1 MEFGTSDRKEP
12 ATKVLNKLVA
22 KCVGLSRKISSNIRR
37 HVGKRLKRQPM
48 PARPVIRTRILSDE
62 STGEWDALSVPE
74 TQRKMMAKRT
84 LAYMDPETGT
94 WVSRG
99 SGSGSSAHAGSRSSR
114 MAHDETAGTITSLE
128 NNESYQIPL
137 KENTFDALFP
147 ERPSHDGVAAIVAPR
162 VSISTTHKSALF
174 LTRTASRRTAVTF
187 NSGRS
192 SLSSRRPR
200 RSTTRSRTSSRSISR
215 SRSRA
220 SRRTLLR
227 EHLVDRLA
235 ELARIIHESASLDVE
250 QVAAQLNQLQCALG
264 VLQTNKAHSTAT
276 SLLLEEP
283 VHNEAIEAPD
293 IPEVGFGDSD
303 WEDVDRSSR
312 AEYASVLPRSRQQL
326 TGLRS
331 IRLAN
336 NITITNQL
344 VSPPPPPDSPAPAPL
359 PQHPHPATASPS
371 PSPSPPPHSPH
382 APPSEMDD
390 PGLRKYQSSS
400 SISSTSTVTVKTLR
414 RQTKTRDISP
424 VHYNATRKIKNCAV
438 RKRPDSLMR
447 SRGQHSSS
455 VSVRKRRTSDRG
467 SGAERSQAEQLDL
480 ILALL
485 QRIRME
491 S

>member
-1 MEFGTSDRKEP
+1 MEFGTPDRKEP
-12 ATKVLNKLVA
+12 AKKVLNKIVA

-37 HVGKRLKRQPM
+37 HVGKRLKRQPL
-48 PARPVIRTRILSDE
+48 PVTAVMRTRVLSE
-62 STGEWDALSVPE
+62 ENMGEWDALSVPE

-99 SGSGSSAHAGSRSSR
+99 SGSGSSANAGSRSSR
-114 MAHDETAGTITSLE
+114 MAHETGSTITSLE

-147 ERPSHDGVAAIVAPR
+147 ERPSHDGVAAIIAPR

-187 NSGRS
+187 NSSRS

-200 RSTTRSRTSSRSISR
+200 RSTTRSRASSRSVSR
-215 SRSRA
+215 SRSHA
-220 SRRTLLR
+220 PRRSLLR
-227 EHLVDRLA
+227 DHLVDRLA
-235 ELARIIHESASLDVE
+235 ELARTIHESASLDVE
-250 QVAAQLNQLQCALG
+250 QVAAQLNQLQRALG
-264 VLQTNKAHSTAT
+264 VQTNKANSTAT
-276 SLLLEEP
+276 SSLLEEP

-293 IPEVGFGDSD
+293 IPKVSFGDSD
-303 WEDVDRSSR
+303 WEDVDTCAS
-312 AEYASVLPRSRQQL
+312 ANYASVLPRSHQQL

-344 VSPPPPPDSPAPAPL
+344 VSPPSSEPPTPAPL
-359 PQHPHPATASPS
+359 PQHPHPATVSPS
-371 PSPSPPPHSPH
+371 PSPSPPPHPPH

-414 RQTKTRDISP
+414 RQTKDRDISP
-424 VHYNATRKIKNCAV
+424 ARPNATRKIKNCAV
-438 RKRPDSLMR
+438 RKRPDSQMR

-455 VSVRKRRTSDRG
+455 VAVRKRRTSHRG
-467 SGAERSQAEQLDL
+467 SGPERSQAEQLDL